1 MLISPRRIFLI
12 PTLAAALILA
22 GCAAT
27 EIVNQWSNPRYA
39 SRSFK
44 KVMVIG
50 ISKQT
55 SIRRTFE
62 DEFVAQLGSAGV
74 DAVPSYQYIK
84 EDVEVPEPRLREA
97 VRQAGADA
105 AIITR
110 LVRVERKTDI
120 TPGYYEPP
128 PFGFYGWYSHA
139 WTGYYEPPRVR
150 QYDVYVSETSLY
162 DMVKN
167 EVVWTGTLETTAPGN
182 IREEIKRYAETVI
195 QALRQNHLLP
205 PAPVG

>member
-1 MLISPRRIFLI
+1 MLISPSRAFV
-12 PTLAAALILA
+12 TAALAAVLMLA

-27 EIVNQWSNPRYA
+27 QIVNQWSNPEYA
-39 SRSFK
+39 SHSFK
-44 KVMVIG
+44 KIMVIG

-62 DEFVAQLGSAGV
+62 DEFVAQLRSAGV

-84 EDVEVPEPRLREA
+84 EDAEVPESRLKEA
-97 VRQAGADA
+97 VNQAGAGG

-110 LVRVERKTDI
+110 LVRVERKTDV
-120 TPGYYEPP
+120 TPGYYEPQ

-139 WTGYYEPPRVR
+139 WNGYYEPPRVY

-162 DMVKN
+162 DMAKN

-182 IREEIKRYAETVI
+182 IKEEIKRYAETVI
-195 QALRQNHLLP
+195 QALRQNHLLGP
-205 PAPVG
+205 ESS